1 MKKGSLQSAKWLPAV
16 TINLI
21 LMKIGETIKPM
32 AKKKKTLNAVNMTRC
47 KFSIDKCE

>member
-1 MKKGSLQSAKWLPAV
+1 MMKKGSLQSAKWLPTA

-21 LMKIGETIKPM
+21 LMKIGEKINPM
-32 AKKKKTLNAVNMTRC
+32 AKKKTLNAVNMTRC